1 MKGSSVAQVHY
12 CFLFH
17 NLAPSTDMH
26 DRIDQPGA
34 ASAEPISGADD
45 SDMLQYDPNRLLDFL
60 IERLKLKN
68 DAALA
73 RTLSIMPPMISKVRS
88 RRAAVSPA
96 LLVVMHEASG
106 ITIEELRE
114 QMGDRR
120 PTFTPIPES
129 LLLR

>member
-1 MKGSSVAQVHY
+1 
-12 CFLFH
+12 
-17 NLAPSTDMH
+17 MH
-26 DRIDQPGA
+26 DRNDHPGA
-34 ASAEPISGADD
+34 AVTEPVSGGDD

-60 IERLKLKN
+60 IERLQLKN

-120 PTFTPIPES
+120 PAFTPIPES

>member
-1 MKGSSVAQVHY
+1 
-12 CFLFH
+12 
-17 NLAPSTDMH
+17 MH
-26 DRIDQPGA
+26 DRIDHPGA
-34 ASAEPISGADD
+34 ASVEPTTGADD

-60 IERLKLKN
+60 IEQLKLKN

-106 ITIEELRE
+106 ISLEELRE

-120 PTFTPIPES
+120 ATFTPIPES